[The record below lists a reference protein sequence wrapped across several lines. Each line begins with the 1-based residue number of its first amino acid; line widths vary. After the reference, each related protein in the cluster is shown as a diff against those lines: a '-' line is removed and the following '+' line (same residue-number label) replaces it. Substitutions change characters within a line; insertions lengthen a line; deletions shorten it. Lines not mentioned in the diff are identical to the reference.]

1 MTIQQC
7 KYVLEIA
14 KLGSFNEASKQLF
27 VAQSGL
33 SSSVKQLEKE
43 LGIKIF
49 ERSKN
54 GVCLS
59 RDGVEFVRYAQQIV
73 TQSEF
78 VQNRYGGVRDY
89 KKLHVATQHY
99 DFVADA
105 FCKFLKQNND
115 QKYDFSIKE
124 MQTHQVISEVERAFC
139 DVGVLAIKD
148 SDFDIMTRYLNSK
161 GVVFKEFLQALPHV
175 YVRKTHALGK
185 RHTVS
190 FDELADYPYLSY
202 EQGAHN
208 SSYFTEELVG
218 EYSGDKHITI
228 SDRATLMNVLL
239 TTDSYTVGTGVMP
252 SALNNGKIVGLKIES
267 QSFYRIGY
275 ILRKGASESELTTE
289 FIKEL
294 EEIANKQKIAIEN
307 RHNHNI

>member
-14 KLGSFNEASKQLF
+14 KLGSFNEAGKQLF

-59 RDGVEFVRYAQQIV
+59 KDGAEFVRYAEQLV
-73 TQSEF
+73 ESSEF
-78 VQNRYGGVRDY
+78 IQNRYSCAKDY
-89 KKLHVATQHY
+89 KKLHIATQHY

-105 FCKFLKQNND
+105 FCKFLTQRTDK
-115 QKYDFSIKE
+115 KYEFSIRELK
-124 MQTHQVISEVERAFC
+124 TFDVISEVEKAFC
-139 DVGVLAIKD
+139 DMGVLAIKD
-148 SDFDIMTRYLNSK
+148 NDFDIMIRFLRKK
-161 GVVFKEFLQALPHV
+161 GIEFSEFLQSKPHIF
-175 YVRKTHALGK
+175 VRKGHPLTK
-185 RHTVS
+185 KSNFS
-190 FDELADYPYLSY
+190 FDDLNEYPYLSY

-208 SSYFTEELVG
+208 SSLFTEELDG
-218 EYSGDKHITI
+218 ELKSDKRVSI

-239 TTDSYTVGTGVMP
+239 TTNSFTIGTGVMP
-252 SALNNGKIVGLKIES
+252 SALNNRKIVGVEIGLS
-267 QSFYRIGY
+267 SFYRIGC
-275 ILRKGASESELTTE
+275 IFRKGLNKTELTTE
-289 FIKEL
+289 FINVLKKWC
-294 EEIANKQKIAIEN
+294 AKKVKNCD
-307 RHNHNI
+307 

>member
-33 SSSVKQLEKE
+33 SISVKQLEKE
-43 LGIKIF
+43 LNIKIF
-49 ERSKN
+49 VRSKN

-59 RDGVEFVRYAQQIV
+59 SDGAEFVRYAEQIV
-73 TQSEF
+73 KQSEF
-78 VQNRYGGVRDY
+78 IQNRYDSAGGY
-89 KKLHVATQHY
+89 KKLSIATQHY

-105 FCKFLKQNND
+105 FCKFLRKKGQK
-115 QKYDFSIKE
+115 KYDFSLKE

-148 SDFDIMTRYLNSK
+148 NDFDIMTRYLNSK
-161 GVVFKEFLQALPHV
+161 NIAFKEFLQALPHV
-175 YVRKTHALGK
+175 YVSNNHPLAKK
-185 RHTVS
+185 KKVS

-202 EQGAHN
+202 EQGSHN
-208 SSYFTEELVG
+208 ASYFTEELVG
-218 EYSGDKHITI
+218 EYKGNKHITI

-239 TTDSYTVGTGVMP
+239 TTESYTVGTGLMP
-252 SALNNGKIVGLKIES
+252 SALNDGKIIGLRIECE
-267 QSFYRIGY
+267 SFYRIGY
-275 ILRKGASESELTTE
+275 ILRKGAVKSELMEE
-289 FIKEL
+289 FISQL
-294 EEIANKQKIAIEN
+294 EQIAK
-307 RHNHNI
+307 

>member
-7 KYVLEIA
+7 RYVLEIA

-33 SSSVKQLEKE
+33 SNSVKQLEKE

-59 RDGVEFVRYAQQIV
+59 TDGAEFIRYAEQLV
-73 TQSEF
+73 SRSEF
-78 VQNRYGGVRDY
+78 IQDRYGKVGDC

-99 DFVADA
+99 DFVADV
-105 FCKFLKQNND
+105 FCKFLRKRQEN
-115 QKYDFSIKE
+115 KYDFSIKE
-124 MQTHQVISEVERAFC
+124 MQTHQVIIEVERAFC
-139 DVGVLAIKD
+139 DVGVLAIKNND
-148 SDFDIMTRYLNSK
+148 YDVMTRYLSK
-161 GVVFKEFLQALPHV
+161 KGLVFKEFLQAPPHV
-175 YVRKTHALGK
+175 YVRKA
-185 RHTVS
+185 HTLAQKESVS
-190 FDELADYPYLSY
+190 FDELAEYPYLSY
-202 EQGAHN
+202 EQGSHN
-208 SSYFTEELVG
+208 SSFFTEELAG
-218 EYSGDKHITI
+218 DFKGDKHITI

-252 SALNNGKIVGLKIES
+252 SALNNGKIVGLKIKT

-275 ILRKGASESELTTE
+275 ILRKGAQRSELTSE
-289 FIKEL
+289 FISYL
-294 EEIANKQKIAIEN
+294 EQIAK
-307 RHNHNI
+307 

>member
-14 KLGSFNEASKQLF
+14 RLGSFNEASKQLF

-49 ERSKN
+49 VRSKN

-59 RDGVEFVRYAQQIV
+59 SDGAEFVRYAEQLVERSDFIQ
-73 TQSEF
+73 E
-78 VQNRYGGVRDY
+78 RYGTKDDC

-105 FCKFLKQNND
+105 FCKFLTNVPE
-115 QKYDFSIKE
+115 QKYDFSLRE
-124 MQTHQVISEVERAFC
+124 LQTYEVIREVERAFS

-148 SDFDIMTRYLNSK
+148 NDFDVMTRYLHKK
-161 GVVFKEFLQALPHV
+161 GITFCEFLHSPPHI
-175 YVRKTHALGK
+175 YVRKRHPLSK
-185 RHTVS
+185 REQVNYN
-190 FDELADYPYLSY
+190 DLLDYAYLSY
-202 EQGAHN
+202 EQGSHN
-208 SSYFTEELVG
+208 TSFFTEELFDEFKGNKRV
-218 EYSGDKHITI
+218 TI

-252 SALNNGKIVGLKIES
+252 SALNNGKIVGLKLNS
-267 QSFYRIGY
+267 DSFYRIGY
-275 ILRKGASESELTTE
+275 IFKKDVERSELAKSFIDCLE
-289 FIKEL
+289 KFVLEYKRSIKE
-294 EEIANKQKIAIEN
+294 
-307 RHNHNI
+307 

>member
-33 SSSVKQLEKE
+33 SISVKQLEKE

-49 ERSKN
+49 VRSKN

-59 RDGVEFVRYAQQIV
+59 SDGAEFVRYAEQIV
-73 TQSEF
+73 KQSEF
-78 VQNRYGGVRDY
+78 IQNRYDSTGGY
-89 KKLHVATQHY
+89 KKLSIATQHY

-105 FCKFLKQNND
+105 FCKFLREKGQK
-115 QKYDFSIKE
+115 KYDFSLKE

-148 SDFDIMTRYLNSK
+148 NDFDIMSRYLNSK
-161 GVVFKEFLQALPHV
+161 SIVFKEFLQALPHV
-175 YVRKTHALGK
+175 YVSNKHPLSK
-185 RHTVS
+185 KKKVS
-190 FDELADYPYLSY
+190 FDELAEFPYLSY
-202 EQGAHN
+202 EQGSHN

-218 EYSGDKHITI
+218 EYKGDKHITI

-252 SALNNGKIVGLKIES
+252 SALNDGKIIALKIDS

-275 ILRKGASESELTTE
+275 ILRKGVVKSELTNE
-289 FIKEL
+289 FISHL
-294 EEIANKQKIAIEN
+294 EQIAK
-307 RHNHNI
+307 